1 MGETLRKNITLLTEI
16 HTKQKLIAS
25 VFSHL
30 RIPTKDSKNL
40 VASKT
45 EGNLNADLFSIKK
58 VPEYFET
65 EIRDSNQWR
74 IKKFPSVKGYAIQ
87 LDDATSADHYLR
99 QHNKKQRENTKRL
112 LRRLENCFQISYE
125 LYYGSISEDMY
136 RKLMERLKLMILK
149 RFEQR
154 AEISES
160 IKIWNH
166 VLSTSFNLIN
176 QKKASLFVIY
186 DDQLPI
192 AISLNYHYD
201 QILFGYISSYDIDYY
216 KFGLGNLLIYK
227 QLDWCIENGYNH
239 FDMGWGDLKY
249 KKWWSNNIYQFNHHI
264 VFPKNSP
271 LALFWTFWNG
281 NKTAI
286 IAFLIS
292 KGVNKY
298 SRKIKNLL
306 FQRKKPQR
314 KPPQYYF
321 ENLNSW
327 SKEELNLKELK
338 PGEELIPK
346 SSRNDFLFLT
356 KEKSNNVSVYC
367 LPEKDKYVLKGSHS
381 LKVLVLNTPQH

>member
-1 MGETLRKNITLLTEI
+1 M
-16 HTKQKLIAS
+16 
-25 VFSHL
+25 
-30 RIPTKDSKNL
+30 
-40 VASKT
+40 
-45 EGNLNADLFSIKK
+45 IKK
-58 VPEYFET
+58 NF
-65 EIRDSNQWR
+65 
-74 IKKFPSVKGYAIQ
+74 K
-87 LDDATSADHYLR
+87 
-99 QHNKKQRENTKRL
+99 L
-112 LRRLENCFQISYE
+112 L
-125 LYYGSISEDMY
+125 
-136 RKLMERLKLMILK
+136 
-149 RFEQR
+149 
-154 AEISES
+154 
-160 IKIWNH
+160 
-166 VLSTSFNLIN
+166 
-176 QKKASLFVIY
+176 
-186 DDQLPI
+186 
-192 AISLNYHYD
+192 
-201 QILFGYISSYDIDYY
+201 LFGYISSYDIDYY

-271 LALFWTFWNG
+271 LALFWTVWNG

-338 PGEELIPK
+338 PCEELIPK